1 MTTEVKKSMTYSY
14 DYAGRLFEKS
24 GQIEGKKYTEEYKY
38 SYTSQNLLSSIREE
52 NMLKYRKAYLKS
64 TITAYDNNM
73 VNIAYNEYNSRNLP
87 TYTMNGELE
96 SLYTYDNNY
105 GILLSKEYQKRQ
117 QY

>member
-1 MTTEVKKSMTYSY
+1 MTYSY

-38 SYTSQNLLSSIREE
+38 SYTSQNLLSSIPEE
-52 NMLKYRKAYLKS
+52 NMLKCRKAYLKS
-64 TITAYDNNM
+64 TITTYDNNM

-105 GILLSKEYQKRQ
+105 GMLLSKE
-117 QY
+117 